1 MKTKILLAALGC
13 LLLTGCWTSGDDYR
27 ATSSGRIVLRYTEQT
42 LTCFTD
48 LLRFTRQFGEYIRQ
62 DTPEKRDSVKELY
75 FKYAKLEE
83 GTDPMHNQK
92 IYNLVSMNRD
102 SRPYYT
108 VTFKDFESST
118 WTVQA
123 SSGIN
128 GDTIF
133 YNLKIKDA
141 DSDTWTI
148 SESNCAPKASYYF
161 SNDERNA
168 NNDNRDE
175 PYRYAFSCTNETWTV
190 NWAAKNNN
198 SLDFT
203 IAGKGTME
211 SYKTPKL
218 KIQYNIT
225 EPIRVLT
232 VGDFGSWVEDYRY
245 YRQDNRFTHWQEG
258 TFTLRVTDDIDHV
271 TDDYNFRIR
280 PENVVDIS
288 FKGYQDTYRR

>member
-1 MKTKILLAALGC
+1 MKIKILLAALSC
-13 LLLTGCWTSGDDYR
+13 LLLTGCWTSEDDYR

-48 LLRFTRQFGEYIRQ
+48 LLRFTRQFKEYIRQ

-83 GTDPMHNQK
+83 GTDPVHHRKM
-92 IYNLVSMNRD
+92 YNLMSMNRD
-102 SRPYYT
+102 SRPLYT
-108 VTFKDFESST
+108 VTFYDFDSST

-123 SSGIN
+123 SSGAN

-133 YNLKIKDA
+133 YDMKIKNV
-141 DSDTWTI
+141 DSNTWTV
-148 SESNCAPKASYYF
+148 SESKCAPKASYYL
-161 SNDERNA
+161 SDEQNSTNKRNC
-168 NNDNRDE
+168 NE
-175 PYRYAFSCTNETWTV
+175 LYQYAFNCTNETWTV
-190 NWAAKNNN
+190 NWTAKYLY
-198 SLDFT
+198 SMDFT
-203 IAGKGTME
+203 IIGKGTME

-225 EPIRVLT
+225 EPIRVLS
-232 VGDFGSWVEDYRY
+232 VGNFGSWVEDNKNYK
-245 YRQDNRFTHWQEG
+245 QDNRFTKWQEG
-258 TFTLRVTDDIDHV
+258 TFTLRVIDDIDHV

-280 PENVVDIS
+280 PENVVDIW